1 MCEKR
6 RPAILEL
13 TSTFPRWRGDWEPPF
28 VFELCRRLTSFSRVK
43 VLTPSAPGTNPH
55 EEMDGIEVNRFRYFH
70 RAYETLDYGG
80 GILGNLKTYP
90 WKYILVPFFLVG
102 EFVALVWLL
111 RLGKGDL
118 IHAHWLI
125 PQGLV
130 ATLAKK
136 IFRLKVPLLCTS
148 HGGDLFA
155 LRGPF
160 FKFLKKMVLA
170 RADGVTVVSRAM
182 KTEVESLGCDQRKVE
197 VIPMGVDLRETFV
210 PASKRRVGKQILFV
224 GRLVEKK
231 GLIYLLRA
239 MPFVLKRHPDA
250 CLIIVGSGP
259 EEGRLR
265 ASINSLGLSGQVE
278 LCGSVLNENLP
289 ALYQSS
295 CMVVFPSVVAGDGDR
310 EGFGLVQVEAL
321 GCECPVVATDL
332 PAIRDIIADGKT
344 GLIVPQRDEQALAEK
359 IAYLLDHP
367 EEGERLARNGR
378 QFVLE
383 RYDWAVIAEKYRELV
398 ERLIRES

>member
-1 MCEKR
+1 MCEKQR
-6 RPAILEL
+6 TAILEL

-28 VFELCRRLTSFSRVK
+28 VLELCRRLTSFSRVK
-43 VLTPSAPGTNPH
+43 VLTPSAPGTRPQ
-55 EEMDGIEVNRFRYFH
+55 EEMDGIEVSRFRYF
-70 RAYETLDYGG
+70 YGPCETLDYGG

-102 EFVALVWLL
+102 EFVALAWAL
-111 RLGKGDL
+111 RSGKYDL

-130 ATLAKK
+130 AVLAKK
-136 IFRLKVPLLCTS
+136 IFGFKIPLLCTS

-160 FKFLKKMVLA
+160 FKFLKKKVLA
-170 RADGVTVVSRAM
+170 AADGMTVVSRAM
-182 KTEVESLGCDQRKVE
+182 KTEVESLGCDPRKVD
-197 VIPMGVDLRETFV
+197 VISMGVDLRETFV
-210 PASKRRVGKQILFV
+210 PSSKRREGKKILFV

-239 MPFVLKRHPDA
+239 MPLVLNRHPDA
-250 CLIIVGSGP
+250 RLIIAGSGP
-259 EEGRLR
+259 EEDRLR
-265 ASINSLGLSGQVE
+265 TTINHLGLIGKVE
-278 LCGSVLNENLP
+278 LCGAVLNENLP
-289 ALYQSS
+289 VLYQNAL
-295 CMVVFPSVVAGDGDR
+295 MVVFPSVVAGDGDR

-321 GCECPVVATDL
+321 GCECPVIATDL
-332 PAIRDIIADGKT
+332 PAIRDIIADGET
-344 GLIVPQRDEQALAEK
+344 GLIVPQRDDQALAER
-359 IAYLLDHP
+359 IIDLLDHP

-378 QFVLE
+378 RFVLE

-398 ERLIRES
+398 ERMIRES